1 MKRNRGF
8 TLVEL
13 LTVIVILSLLMAIA
27 VPNIMGISKKMKTK
41 GFNSKIDSF
50 KQAAVIYAQN
60 NSNKIK
66 NKLGD
71 CTSNTNYCKC
81 DNYTDPVSGVQSKDC
96 HYKFTMTVEDLMAA
110 NAYEKENENG
120 SCFIEN
126 PLDDNECLDCT
137 IITVTLDDDHK
148 NASADVDKENPF
160 RDPGFPKV
168 LTIFGEID
176 EYTYKCR

>member
-1 MKRNRGF
+1 MIWVSFIPLPVVNRR
-8 TLVEL
+8 
-13 LTVIVILSLLMAIA
+13 I
-27 VPNIMGISKKMKTK
+27 
-41 GFNSKIDSF
+41 
-50 KQAAVIYAQN
+50 
-60 NSNKIK
+60 
-66 NKLGD
+66 
-71 CTSNTNYCKC
+71 
-81 DNYTDPVSGVQSKDC
+81 
-96 HYKFTMTVEDLMAA
+96 
-110 NAYEKENENG
+110 YEKENENG

-148 NASADVDKENPF
+148 NASAEGDKENPV